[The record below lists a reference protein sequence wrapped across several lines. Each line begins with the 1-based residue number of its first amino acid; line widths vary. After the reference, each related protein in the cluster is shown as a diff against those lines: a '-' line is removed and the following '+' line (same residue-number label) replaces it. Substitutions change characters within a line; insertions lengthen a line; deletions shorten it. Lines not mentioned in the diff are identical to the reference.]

1 MLKDFQFEENSS
13 CVSDGD
19 QWSIAVN
26 ELDFDIDELINESQQ
41 NCWNR
46 IWKSCINYHGI
57 EEKFSHS
64 GTPTFNGGPWPNDP
78 GLLISDEMLE
88 NIIGSEINVKYNG
101 KCATCRNGRC
111 VISMFFEQLS
121 TDEDDDSGDNYDTSD
136 SDSDEEP
143 TYGNRG

>member
-1 MLKDFQFEENSS
+1 MKDFQFEEDSS

-111 VISMFFEQLS
+111 VISMFTIWIKNSSYLFRIIRPSLCVAS
-121 TDEDDDSGDNYDTSD
+121 LLM
-136 SDSDEEP
+136 
-143 TYGNRG
+143 RKRKR

>member
-1 MLKDFQFEENSS
+1 MRS
-13 CVSDGD
+13 
-19 QWSIAVN
+19 
-26 ELDFDIDELINESQQ
+26 
-41 NCWNR
+41 
-46 IWKSCINYHGI
+46 
-57 EEKFSHS
+57 KFLL
-64 GTPTFNGGPWPNDP
+64 NDP

-121 TDEDDDSGDNYDTSD
+121 TDEDDSGDNYDTSD

-143 TYGNRG
+143 TYGNRGWLSRFLFEIR

>member
-1 MLKDFQFEENSS
+1 MHLT
-13 CVSDGD
+13 CT
-19 QWSIAVN
+19 WLA
-26 ELDFDIDELINESQQ
+26 
-41 NCWNR
+41 
-46 IWKSCINYHGI
+46 WKRKKAWLLRS
-57 EEKFSHS
+57 KFLL
-64 GTPTFNGGPWPNDP
+64 NDP

-136 SDSDEEP
+136 SLCVASLLMRKRKRWWWDWLP
-143 TYGNRG
+143 MLA